1 MHFLSVF
8 CWNNDIVFFRRW
20 FFKNTC
26 ICCKDV
32 IKILFF
38 MCSIIWVFR
47 EISWKPFN
55 NEYETGT
62 YCILRSEELVEI
74 TVPNKPHIVVA
85 YISNG
90 KMLQIMTFCDKSIW
104 LIFFSSMTKYC
115 RTKVYPAFCLNLIIF
130 FLPRI
135 HFFVDQFP
143 LCRQNLIVILQS
155 CDFYLQRKLIF
166 YRKRYHSTA

>member
-20 FFKNTC
+20 FLKNTC

-104 LIFFSSMTKYC
+104 LIFFHWWQSIVELKYILLFVWISLFFFC
-115 RTKVYPAFCLNLIIF
+115 PEFISLLTNSHFVY
-130 FLPRI
+130 RI
-135 HFFVDQFP
+135 
-143 LCRQNLIVILQS
+143 
-155 CDFYLQRKLIF
+155 
-166 YRKRYHSTA
+166 